1 MAFRV
6 KIFALA
12 TLLCGLTIGELARA
26 ADVID
31 SYNAAKTPGYVL
43 PRPPCCI
50 WVPDT
55 IGWYWTPAGDSYLT
69 NIQTKLADVDF
80 GYNNDFAM
88 TVSLFTDR
96 PAAGG
101 TLIDSFTFNASSF
114 VDGGGHD
121 TFPWRGTG
129 FAAPVSVTGGTNY
142 FVGFQ
147 GWAAAYDPHTGNGGG
162 INWVIDGDTGG
173 PPADAQFLSAGYTG
187 ATFDTKMGTDRT
199 VTAAPVIRFIGGL
212 GAPPVPEPSTYA
224 LLMIGLA
231 ALGLNTA
238 GRKRG

>member
-1 MAFRV
+1 MTLRV
-6 KIFALA
+6 KTVALA
-12 TLLCGLTIGELARA
+12 ALLGGLAFGGLARA

-31 SYNAAKTPGYVL
+31 SYNPSKAPGYAT

-55 IGWYWTPAGDSYLT
+55 IGWYWTPASDSYLT

-88 TVSLFTDR
+88 TISLFTDR

-129 FAAPVSVTGGTNY
+129 FAAPVSVTGGTTY

-147 GWAAAYDPHTGNGGG
+147 GWAAVYDPATGSGGG
-162 INWVIDGDTGG
+162 INWVIDPSGA

-187 ATFDTKMGTDRT
+187 ATFDTLMGSDRT

-224 LLMIGLA
+224 LTLIGLA
-231 ALGLNTA
+231 ALSLLTA
-238 GRKRG
+238 RRRRR